1 MNYPDDFINKIICG
15 DCIEVMKGMPDN
27 SIDTIITDAP
37 YELNFMSK
45 GWDRTGV
52 AFQVSTWQEVL
63 RVAKPGATLL
73 CFGGTRT
80 FHRLA
85 CAIEDAGWIIKDC
98 IMYMYGSGFPKASDI
113 SQILDKDECRKQLEE
128 KLGRKPTKEEFKK
141 AWEGFRKV
149 IGSKCMHYPDTE
161 NWSNKSNAYTDNS
174 NATVKIAPGT
184 YGENFT
190 RPITAPATPEAT
202 LWNGWKSHGL
212 KPAYEPILLCVKP
225 NEGSYANNALK
236 WGVAGLNIDG
246 GRISCNL
253 DKEDLSRGRKS
264 DNNTTYFTKKN
275 ADIHLYPSP
284 QGRFPANIILDE
296 ESARMLDEMSGN
308 TSITGKRKN
317 PLKSY
322 HQPEGGE
329 WFGRHNHNGAEYQ
342 DTGGASRFFYC
353 AKASKSE
360 RNRGCEN
367 LYWLDGKFT
376 TKEIY
381 EKLDKE
387 NEENKD
393 NKNFKRHNIARGNIH
408 PTVKS
413 LALMIYLVK
422 LTLMPNK
429 DQIYL
434 DNFCGSGTT
443 AMACKETGRKYIAID
458 NDKEYVEIAQ
468 CRVGVVE
475 PVLI

>member
-1 MNYPDDFINKIICG
+1 
-15 DCIEVMKGMPDN
+15 
-27 SIDTIITDAP
+27 
-37 YELNFMSK
+37 
-45 GWDRTGV
+45 
-52 AFQVSTWQEVL
+52 
-63 RVAKPGATLL
+63 
-73 CFGGTRT
+73 
-80 FHRLA
+80 
-85 CAIEDAGWIIKDC
+85 
-98 IMYMYGSGFPKASDI
+98 
-113 SQILDKDECRKQLEE
+113 
-128 KLGRKPTKEEFKK
+128 
-141 AWEGFRKV
+141 
-149 IGSKCMHYPDTE
+149 MHYPDTE

-212 KPAYEPILLCVKP
+212 KPSYEPILLCMKP
-225 NEGSYANNALK
+225 NEGSYANNAVK

-246 GRISCNL
+246 GRIDYAEKGEDPRLGGKGSWKPKRIP
-253 DKEDLSRGRKS
+253 DGHTFSPKAKELI
-264 DNNTTYFTKKN
+264 T
-275 ADIHLYPSP
+275 SP
-284 QGRFPANIILDE
+284 QGRFPANLILDE
-296 ESARMLDEMSGN
+296 ESARMLDEMSGKLGN
-308 TSITGKRKN
+308 AWRPKRDRTK
-317 PLKSY
+317 KVTAGCF
-322 HQPEGGE
+322 GGDILGE
-329 WFGRHNHNGAEYQ
+329 TYN
-342 DTGGASRFFYC
+342 DSGGASRFFYC

-367 LYWLDGKFT
+367 LYWLDGKLT
-376 TKEIY
+376 TKEIW
-381 EKLDKE
+381 EKLNKE

-468 CRVGVVE
+468 CRIGVVE